1 MERGSGSRFDV
12 EILPSSPWVHAFPR
26 AYRIYLLIHKP
37 QNSSFHPSAIRLRNN
52 WGNHVPQGTHVLPTW
67 PDSSPGGPAV
77 SGSLTPLLSLSFL
90 CLSSARKTQHFP
102 GSGLWASWKQH
113 GLFCWRA
120 LGRPEGDSW
129 GSVLLRARVRWG
141 DFSFSEG
148 CMELSVTHRSACTAN
163 LLPQL
168 LGTELS
174 PAGGICKALDLRPR
188 NLLQDLNAFQCS
200 VLRGPSPS

>member
-1 MERGSGSRFDV
+1 MD
-12 EILPSSPWVHAFPR
+12 ILPSSPWVHALPR

-67 PDSSPGGPAV
+67 PDSSLGGPTV
-77 SGSLTPLLSLSFL
+77 SGSLTPLLSLSFM
-90 CLSSARKTQHFP
+90 CLSSEPSIFLVSQLETVWLVLQVGPRWARRRQ
-102 GSGLWASWKQH
+102 
-113 GLFCWRA
+113 
-120 LGRPEGDSW
+120 LGICPTESACEVVG
-129 GSVLLRARVRWG
+129 GG
-141 DFSFSEG
+141 GFSFSKG
-148 CMELSVTHRSACTAN
+148 CLELSVTHRSAYTAS

-200 VLRGPSPS
+200 ILRSPSPS